1 MPVAGIAGTAS
12 LKKGSCSNGAP
23 CRFICVVLCLLL
35 CGCCYHFRSSRIP
48 SRHPT
53 NLLISSVLLCSSC
66 PKVKIWLSI
75 GHWKVWKSFTESTYR
90 LALLFLAFDGQV
102 GTSEGT
108 TIHQRTSH
116 WMPIMTQLWTN
127 LNGVNIALAIP
138 FSKKYV
144 LHMGR

>member
-1 MPVAGIAGTAS
+1 MADIVRTAS

-35 CGCCYHFRSSRIP
+35 CGCCCHFRSSRIP
-48 SRHPT
+48 SCHPT

-75 GHWKVWKSFTESTYR
+75 GHWKVWKSFTESFQTCSSIPG
-90 LALLFLAFDGQV
+90 LGWA

-108 TIHQRTSH
+108 TIHLRTSH
-116 WMPIMTQLWTN
+116 WMPIMTQLWTTFN
-127 LNGVNIALAIP
+127 
-138 FSKKYV
+138 
-144 LHMGR
+144 